1 MKHILMSTSS
11 ILTRLSK
18 INLIQIRDV
27 KGGLGKADLEIGL
40 RQSFGSGVRQ
50 T

>member
-1 MKHILMSTSS
+1 MKHILMSSS

-18 INLIQIRDV
+18 INLIQMTDV